1 MSNIKLGITNY
12 TCFITIW
19 YNFHHF
25 EWIID
30 EKQTWTAEF
39 ICLLW
44 KNADTILSSS
54 KFVKE
59 FYFKWEKILI
69 TQFISSKHQN

>member
-1 MSNIKLGITNY
+1 MSNIKLGIINY

-19 YNFHHF
+19 YNFHYF

-44 KNADTILSSS
+44 KIADTIYQVQSL
-54 KFVKE
+54 
-59 FYFKWEKILI
+59 
-69 TQFISSKHQN
+69 